1 MFELCIE
8 SMFGGASI
16 LLERAA
22 ISTAA
27 CMLEC
32 NDDPP
37 LVYALV
43 KLEPMG

>member
-16 LLERAA
+16 LLARAD

-27 CMLEC
+27 CILEC

-37 LVYALV
+37 LVYAFV